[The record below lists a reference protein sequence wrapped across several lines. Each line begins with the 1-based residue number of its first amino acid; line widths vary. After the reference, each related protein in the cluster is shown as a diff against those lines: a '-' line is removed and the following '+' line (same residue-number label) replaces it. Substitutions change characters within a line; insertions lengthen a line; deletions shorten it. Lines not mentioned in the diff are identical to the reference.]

1 MEEAVKFSYENTSV
15 GKICLMSNA
24 APSMSVWKNYLDK
37 AEQFKSAVEKY
48 SK

>member
-1 MEEAVKFSYENTSV
+1 MEEAIKFSYKNTPK
-15 GKICLMSNA
+15 GKTCLMSNA

-37 AEQFKSAVEKY
+37 AEQFKSSVEKY